1 MVRIDGMADHI
12 FRPDRRA
19 LLVGL
24 GAAVLNPAAAA
35 PALAQGRP
43 AVTLQAK
50 ADILALRPGEPDT
63 PIWSLAGSDLRF
75 GRGDSP
81 EIAFGNDLPSPMI
94 LNWRGID
101 GASAAEPLLARASP
115 ASGAKDSFLVP
126 LRHAGTFLCDL
137 ALLGDGAAR
146 PTRGLPLIV
155 TESET
160 VAVDRDEVVLIED

>member
-19 LLVGL
+19 LLAGL
-24 GAAVLNPAAAA
+24 GAVVLNPAAAA

-101 GASAAEPLLARASP
+101 GASAAEAPSIPRQLRTIELDRSFPNAISGLSPRRNRRSEPVSDQIGVSGSPGRRARISALA
-115 ASGAKDSFLVP
+115 
-126 LRHAGTFLCDL
+126 
-137 ALLGDGAAR
+137 
-146 PTRGLPLIV
+146 
-155 TESET
+155 
-160 VAVDRDEVVLIED
+160 